1 MVENFLRIGVRRV
14 LLAALACEHRRGESR
29 VGNRWIRGLDC
40 GMAIQTFSTRGVAAA
55 GGHRLETTVWLNG
68 RLLPARDAGVSPF
81 DHGLLVGDGVFE
93 TLAAWDGEP
102 FALHRHWRRLERSA
116 AMLGIPAPG
125 EALLR
130 QAIGGVLHANQLA
143 RARVRVTVTSGDAPL
158 GSARSEQGID
168 PLVLVAA
175 APLPVYPPTEE
186 VVVVPF
192 SRNPGGAL
200 SGCKST
206 SYGEN
211 VVALKWARERGGGEA
226 VFANVDGQLC
236 EGTGS
241 NVFLVR
247 DGRLLT
253 PPLESGCLA
262 GVTRELVLELATGA
276 GLAVAEEGLPI
287 GALAAADEAF
297 LTSTTRELQ
306 PIGKVDGQPL
316 AEAPGAVTRQLQLL
330 WRGLLQQGMEP

>member
-1 MVENFLRIGVRRV
+1 
-14 LLAALACEHRRGESR
+14 
-29 VGNRWIRGLDC
+29 
-40 GMAIQTFSTRGVAAA
+40 MAIQSFSTRGVAAA
-55 GGHRLETTVWLNG
+55 GGHRLESTVWLNG

-130 QAIGGVLHANQLA
+130 HAIAGVLHANQLP

-158 GSARSEQGID
+158 GSGRSEHGVET
-168 PLVLVAA
+168 LVLVAA
-175 APLPVYPPTEE
+175 APLPLYAPTED
-186 VVVVPF
+186 VVLVPWT
-192 SRNPGGAL
+192 RNPGDAL

-206 SYGEN
+206 SYGDN
-211 VVALKWARERGGGEA
+211 VVALKWARERGAGEA
-226 VFANVDGQLC
+226 LFANIHGDLC

-241 NVFLVR
+241 NVFLAR
-247 DGRLLT
+247 GGRLVT
-253 PPLESGCLA
+253 PPLASGCLA
-262 GVTRELVLELATGA
+262 GVTRELVLEIAAAA
-276 GLAVAEEGLPI
+276 GMPVTEESLPA
-287 GALAAADEAF
+287 GALADADEAF

-306 PIGKVDGQPL
+306 PIGKIDGHPL
-316 AEAPGAVTRQLQLL
+316 PQAPGPLTRQLQQL
-330 WRGLLQQGMEP
+330 WQQLLQQGMEP